1 MPSQSITGKELF
13 NGLPVQNS
21 SIKKPITK
29 KNTK

>member
-13 NGLPVQNS
+13 NWLLVQNS